1 MTCCSS
7 SNVITKIE
15 APAACTTIIQKCT
28 GESSTTRRAYFRC
41 TASLCTVLVVA
52 LIFSLFLAEVLR
64 RRAAPVWGRA
74 RSRTTTLYVLESFE
88 TVGLEIH
95 GKLATQARSR
105 IAHPMSRNCF
115 GRTHSSPKHAEGPYL
130 TIGFLLT
137 FIFSVSH
144 QWTEIRAVRALD
156 RDPND
161 GRDSAH

>member
-1 MTCCSS
+1 MH
-7 SNVITKIE
+7 
-15 APAACTTIIQKCT
+15 
-28 GESSTTRRAYFRC
+28 RRILHDAKGLLRC

-52 LIFSLFLAEVLR
+52 LIFSLFLAEVLGQ
-64 RRAAPVWGRA
+64 RAAPVWGRP

-105 IAHPMSRNCF
+105 LAHPMSRNCF

-137 FIFSVSH
+137 FIFSVSTNGPKYVRSEH
-144 QWTEIRAVRALD
+144 WTATPMMDVTQLTNNGTQFD
-156 RDPND
+156 T
-161 GRDSAH
+161 

>member
-1 MTCCSS
+1 MHNYHSKMHRKILHDAKGLLPLHCFALHRPCCCTHFLT
-7 SNVITKIE
+7 V
-15 APAACTTIIQKCT
+15 PA
-28 GESSTTRRAYFRC
+28 G
-41 TASLCTVLVVA
+41 
-52 LIFSLFLAEVLR
+52 VLR
-64 RRAAPVWGRA
+64 RWAILVGGRA

-115 GRTHSSPKHAEGPYL
+115 GRTHSSAKHAEGPYL